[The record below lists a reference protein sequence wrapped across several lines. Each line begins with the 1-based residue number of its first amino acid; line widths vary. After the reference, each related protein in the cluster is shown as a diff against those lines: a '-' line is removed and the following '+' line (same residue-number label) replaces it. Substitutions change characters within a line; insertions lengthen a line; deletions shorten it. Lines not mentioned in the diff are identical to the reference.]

1 MDARLLLLLLLLLL
15 SQRHAKTCT
24 HIAGGKKI
32 LINAHIH
39 SDITQRVVNI
49 IIVIPQRI
57 PWQQLIMYMQ
67 HIV

>member
-1 MDARLLLLLLLLLL
+1 MLGYYYYYYYLDM
-15 SQRHAKTCT
+15 QKTCT

-32 LINAHIH
+32 LINTHIH

-57 PWQQLIMYMQ
+57 PW
-67 HIV
+67 